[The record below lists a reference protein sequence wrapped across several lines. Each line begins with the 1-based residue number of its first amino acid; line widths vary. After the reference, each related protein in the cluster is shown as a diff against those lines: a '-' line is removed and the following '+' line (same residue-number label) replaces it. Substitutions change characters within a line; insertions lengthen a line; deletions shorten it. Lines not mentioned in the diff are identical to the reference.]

1 MANKIDKK
9 EPVAICDQ
17 SKIDV
22 TKCDNHELA
31 GNIEPL
37 IKVIRGQQVMLDKD
51 LAMLYGVEAKVLNQA
66 VKRNVERFPDDFR
79 FQLTKEECLR
89 SQIVTLNYWFSTVL
103 FSFPLITSNTWTTA
117 LSLYKEPFDL
127 FFSLHPNLVAAV
139 AHPTYRRGSVGGDF
153 LQFHRG
159 GSAAQVVDGG
169 IIA

>member
-9 EPVAICDQ
+9 ETVAICDQ

-66 VKRNVERFPDDFR
+66 VKRNVERFPNDFR

-89 SQIVTLNYWFSTVL
+89 SQIVTLNEKQGQHLKYMPYAFTEQGVAMLSSV
-103 FSFPLITSNTWTTA
+103 FRSQTA
-117 LSLYKEPFDL
+117 IEVNIRKQQR
-127 FFSLHPNLVAAV
+127 
-139 AHPTYRRGSVGGDF
+139 TY
-153 LQFHRG
+153 L
-159 GSAAQVVDGG
+159 
-169 IIA
+169 

>member
-66 VKRNVERFPDDFR
+66 VKRNVERFPNDFR

-89 SQIVTLNYWFSTVL
+89 SQIVTLNEKQGHHLKYMPYAFTEQGVAMLSSVL
-103 FSFPLITSNTWTTA
+103 RSQTA
-117 LSLYKEPFDL
+117 IEVNIRKQQR
-127 FFSLHPNLVAAV
+127 
-139 AHPTYRRGSVGGDF
+139 TY
-153 LQFHRG
+153 L
-159 GSAAQVVDGG
+159 
-169 IIA
+169 